1 MDKRRIGR
9 SDLSVA
15 PFCLGGN
22 VFGWTA
28 DEATSFAILD
38 GSWRAGLRLHRHGG
52 CLFPLGARPQGGE
65 SEAVIG
71 RWLAARPGARER
83 IVLATKVGM
92 DMGEAGKGLSAAHI
106 ERACEASLR
115 RLGTDRIDLYQSHV
129 DDADVPLEETLK
141 AHDRLVRAGKVRVIG
156 ASNYEAG
163 RLSEALAV
171 SQAKGLAR
179 YECLQPEYS
188 LAARGYEAELE
199 LLCRSEQIG
208 VIGYFSLAAGFLTG
222 KYREPGR
229 RPGGRGRTASRPN
242 LNPRAS
248 RCSLCSTRW
257 PRSTG
262 RARLR
267 WRSPGSSPGRHHG
280 PIASATSVAQ
290 LDELLGAARLTLP
303 AEAIVPARQGERGRD
318 FRQGLNPREARLIGL
333 ESALLPKRAWPRP
346 AGHKC
351 VHRQHKTPY

>member
-9 SDLSVA
+9 SGLTVA

-28 DEATSFAILD
+28 DEDTSFAILD
-38 GSWRAGLRLHRHGG
+38 RFVEQGFDFIDTADVYSRWASGHS
-52 CLFPLGARPQGGE
+52 GGE

-71 RWLAARPGARER
+71 RWLAARPGARDR

-115 RLGTDRIDLYQSHV
+115 RLQTDRIDLYQSHL
-129 DDADVPLEETLK
+129 DDADVPFEETLT
-141 AHDRLVRAGKVRVIG
+141 AYDRLVRAGKVRAIG

-171 SQAKGLAR
+171 SQAKGLPR
-179 YECLQPEYS
+179 YDCLKPEYS
-188 LAARGYEAELE
+188 LAARDYEAELE
-199 LLCRSEQIG
+199 PLCRAEEVG

-222 KYREPGR
+222 KYREAGSASGR
-229 RPGGRGRTASRPN
+229 ARENRVARY
-242 LNPRAS
+242 LNPRGFALLDVLDAVGRDHGAS
-248 RCSLCSTRW
+248 PAQVALAW
-257 PRSTG
+257 II
-262 RARLR
+262 AR
-267 WRSPGSSPGRHHG
+267 PGITA

-303 AEAIVPARQGERGRD
+303 QDAISRLDAASAGGIAEKG
-318 FRQGLNPREARLIGL
+318 
-333 ESALLPKRAWPRP
+333 
-346 AGHKC
+346 
-351 VHRQHKTPY
+351 

>member
-9 SDLSVA
+9 SGLTVA

-38 GSWRAGLRLHRHGG
+38 RFVEQGFDFIDTADVYSRWAPGHR
-52 CLFPLGARPQGGE
+52 GGE

-71 RWLAARPGARER
+71 RWLAARPGARDR

-129 DDADVPLEETLK
+129 DDADVPFEETL
-141 AHDRLVRAGKVRVIG
+141 AAYDRLVRAGKVRTIG

-163 RLSEALAV
+163 RLAEALAV
-171 SQAKGLAR
+171 SRDKNLPR

-188 LAARGYEAELE
+188 LAARDYESALE
-199 LLCRSEQIG
+199 PLCRAEEIG

-222 KYREPGR
+222 KYREAGAASGR
-229 RPGGRGRTASRPN
+229 AREGRVSPY
-242 LNPRAS
+242 LNPRGFALLDVLDAVARDHRAS
-248 RCSLCSTRW
+248 PAQVALAW
-257 PRSTG
+257 II
-262 RARLR
+262 AR
-267 WRSPGSSPGRHHG
+267 PGITA

-290 LDELLGAARLTLP
+290 LDELLGAARLTLS
-303 AEAIVPARQGERGRD
+303 ADAI
-318 FRQGLNPREARLIGL
+318 ARLDAA
-333 ESALLPKRAWPRP
+333 SAGGISEK
-346 AGHKC
+346 G
-351 VHRQHKTPY
+351 

>member
-9 SDLSVA
+9 SGLTVA

-38 GSWRAGLRLHRHGG
+38 RFVEQGFDFIDTADVYSRWAPGHR
-52 CLFPLGARPQGGE
+52 GGE

-71 RWLAARPGARER
+71 RWLAARPGARDR

-129 DDADVPLEETLK
+129 DDADVPFEETL
-141 AHDRLVRAGKVRVIG
+141 AAYDRLVRAGKVRAIG

-163 RLSEALAV
+163 RLAETLAV
-171 SQAKGLAR
+171 SRDKGLPR

-188 LAARGYEAELE
+188 LAARDYEAALE
-199 LLCRSEQIG
+199 PLCRAEEIG

-222 KYREPGR
+222 KYREAGAASGR
-229 RPGGRGRTASRPN
+229 AREGRVSPY
-242 LNPRAS
+242 LNPRGFALLDVLDAVARDHRAS
-248 RCSLCSTRW
+248 PAQVALAW
-257 PRSTG
+257 II
-262 RARLR
+262 AR
-267 WRSPGSSPGRHHG
+267 PGITA

-290 LDELLGAARLTLP
+290 LDELLGAARLTLS
-303 AEAIVPARQGERGRD
+303 ADAI
-318 FRQGLNPREARLIGL
+318 ARLDAASEGGISEKG
-333 ESALLPKRAWPRP
+333 
-346 AGHKC
+346 
-351 VHRQHKTPY
+351 

>member
-9 SDLSVA
+9 SDLTVA

-38 GSWRAGLRLHRHGG
+38 RFVEQGFDFIDTADVYSRWAPGHR
-52 CLFPLGARPQGGE
+52 GGE

-71 RWLAARPGARER
+71 RWLAARPGAREK

-115 RLGTDRIDLYQSHV
+115 RLQTDRIDLYQSHL
-129 DDADVPLEETLK
+129 DDAEVPFEETLT
-141 AHDRLVRAGKVRVIG
+141 AYDRLVQAGKVRAIG

-163 RLSEALAV
+163 RLSQALAV
-171 SQAKGLAR
+171 SRDKGLPR

-199 LLCRSEQIG
+199 PLCRAEEVG

-222 KYREPGR
+222 KYREAGS
-229 RPGGRGRTASRPN
+229 A
-242 LNPRAS
+242 
-248 RCSLCSTRW
+248 
-257 PRSTG
+257 TG
-262 RARLR
+262 RARENRVAPYLNPR
-267 WRSPGSSPGRHHG
+267 GFALLDVLDTVARDHGASPAQVALAWIIARPGITA

-290 LDELLGAARLTLP
+290 LDELLGAARLTLSP
-303 AEAIVPARQGERGRD
+303 DAVARLDAASEGGIAEAA
-318 FRQGLNPREARLIGL
+318 
-333 ESALLPKRAWPRP
+333 
-346 AGHKC
+346 
-351 VHRQHKTPY
+351 

>member
-9 SDLSVA
+9 SALSVA

-38 GSWRAGLRLHRHGG
+38 RFVEQGFDFIDTADVYSRWAPGHR
-52 CLFPLGARPQGGE
+52 GGE

-71 RWLAARPGARER
+71 RWLAARPGAREK

-106 ERACEASLR
+106 ERSCEASLR
-115 RLGTDRIDLYQSHV
+115 RLQTDRIDLYQSHV
-129 DDADVPLEETLK
+129 DDADVPFEETLS
-141 AHDRLVRAGKVRVIG
+141 AYDRLVQAGKVRVIG

-163 RLSEALAV
+163 RLSQALAV
-171 SQAKGLAR
+171 SQEKGLPR

-199 LLCRSEQIG
+199 PLCRAEEIG

-222 KYREPGR
+222 KYREAGSAAGR
-229 RPGGRGRTASRPN
+229 ARENRVAPY
-242 LNPRAS
+242 LNPRGFALLDVLDAVARDHGAS
-248 RCSLCSTRW
+248 PAQVALAW
-257 PRSTG
+257 II
-262 RARLR
+262 AR
-267 WRSPGSSPGRHHG
+267 PGITA

-290 LDELLGAARLTLP
+290 LDELLGAARLALP
-303 AEAIVPARQGERGRD
+303 AEAITRLDQASAGGI
-318 FRQGLNPREARLIGL
+318 NREG
-333 ESALLPKRAWPRP
+333 
-346 AGHKC
+346 
-351 VHRQHKTPY
+351 

>member
-9 SDLSVA
+9 SGLTVA

-28 DEATSFAILD
+28 DEDTSFAILD
-38 GSWRAGLRLHRHGG
+38 RFVEQGFDFIDTADVYSRWASGHS
-52 CLFPLGARPQGGE
+52 GGE

-71 RWLAARPGARER
+71 RWLAARPGARDR

-115 RLGTDRIDLYQSHV
+115 RLQTDRIDLYQSHL
-129 DDADVPLEETLK
+129 DDADVPFEETLT
-141 AHDRLVRAGKVRVIG
+141 AYDRLVRAGKVRAIG

-171 SQAKGLAR
+171 SQAKGLPR
-179 YECLQPEYS
+179 YDCLQPEYS
-188 LAARGYEAELE
+188 LAARDYEAELE
-199 LLCRSEQIG
+199 PLCRAEEVG

-222 KYREPGR
+222 KYREAGSASGR
-229 RPGGRGRTASRPN
+229 ARENRVARY
-242 LNPRAS
+242 LNPRGFALLDVLDAVGRDHGAS
-248 RCSLCSTRW
+248 PAQVALAW
-257 PRSTG
+257 II
-262 RARLR
+262 AR
-267 WRSPGSSPGRHHG
+267 PGITA

-303 AEAIVPARQGERGRD
+303 QDAISRLDAASAGGIAEKG
-318 FRQGLNPREARLIGL
+318 
-333 ESALLPKRAWPRP
+333 
-346 AGHKC
+346 
-351 VHRQHKTPY
+351 